1 MTGLKFDW
9 SKVTKGILQIPQ
21 STKVPNLLSRYLILK
36 YQQQQTMLNFKRK
49 KTINQNHKKQAVPG
63 TMWVILINFVH
74 CRWQLYNLKNIRG
87 PHWTTVH
94 CGQYVIF
101 SAYKL
106 GCCWYDVGNFWP
118 ADMKKKNRRN
128 CCIITQSSWHLLTP
142 KWQEG
147 EAIFHK
153 KNAEKARNQNMYV
166 ETCCARSFHQYI
178 SGFFSFL
185 IKKKK

>member
-1 MTGLKFDW
+1 
-9 SKVTKGILQIPQ
+9 
-21 STKVPNLLSRYLILK
+21 
-36 YQQQQTMLNFKRK
+36 MLNFKRK

-128 CCIITQSSWHLLTP
+128 CCIITQSSWHLLTL

-166 ETCCARSFHQYI
+166 EICCARSFHQYI

-185 IKKKK
+185 IKKKKSN